1 MNNKYLCLKKS
12 ATVTLIKKVDRTV
25 DIIQRAQKLHLFLS
39 TFFYKHQVI
48 NNKK

>member
-1 MNNKYLCLKKS
+1 MFKNNQQQ

-39 TFFYKHQVI
+39 TFFI
-48 NNKK
+48 NIR